1 MWLLLKY
8 LFGRSPESDNF
19 LAGHKHSPP
28 PPPAPCPDW
37 LLGCHSALGRRPFP
51 AAAGELEGGPSSFG
65 PRRDGSGRRAGPKGG
80 HPGLRLC
87 WTLGQAGPQ
96 AVFPECVHLE
106 DFCCRVSPLS
116 RCGPVRMWLL
126 GLGGLWGERGALT
139 RALSHAST
147 CPRLHTSTSK
157 LCPFAIPVA
166 PFCGAQSPTQSRR
179 SVSCY

>member
-1 MWLLLKY
+1 MTISWL
-8 LFGRSPESDNF
+8 GTNAAPPR
-19 LAGHKHSPP
+19 PP
-28 PPPAPCPDW
+28 PRAQTGFWAVTALWAAGPSQLRRASWKEAPAPS
-37 LLGCHSALGRRPFP
+37 GQGGMGV
-51 AAAGELEGGPSSFG
+51 AAELG
-65 PRRDGSGRRAGPKGG
+65 PRGVN
-80 HPGLRLC
+80 PGLRLC